1 MDYIYRE
8 KLKRPRIDRLF
19 RADVRT
25 FPEGVAGT
33 KTNKMKFKRLQK
45 KKKKKKSMLFEEHN

>member
-19 RADVRT
+19 RTDVRT

-45 KKKKKKSMLFEEHN
+45 KKKKVYAF